1 MTPSSVLKE
10 KDWGVI
16 GEKKLKS
23 DKKQALLC
31 FFTRFRTIFGVRQ
44 RPLTPSFVGS
54 NPATPAKDTV
64 YCIVSIYGYN
74 IWYFNFLFNLC
85 QRGKRRKIGTF
96 LEVFWNKSEAKTER
110 LKTL

>member
-1 MTPSSVLKE
+1 MP
-10 KDWGVI
+10 
-16 GEKKLKS
+16 
-23 DKKQALLC
+23 
-31 FFTRFRTIFGVRQ
+31 IFGTVKQ
-44 RPLTPSFVGS
+44 RIFSLKILPLTPSFVGS
-54 NPATPAKDTV
+54 NPATPAKDTI
-64 YCIVSIYGYN
+64 YCIASIYEYN